1 MDIVDGIVSWWANQY
16 GFEIQEVKQLDDDTL
31 YFRVRA
37 LGARE
42 RASLLRYG
50 RSPPQIPSATPVKAP
65 DGDLPVKPA
74 ITL

>member
-16 GFEIQEVKQLDDDTL
+16 GFELQEVKQLDDDTL

-42 RASLLRYG
+42 GQSSSLW
-50 RSPPQIPSATPVKAP
+50 QEPSSNTL
-65 DGDLPVKPA
+65 GDPC
-74 ITL
+74 